1 MNNSKISLILLC
13 LALFT
18 LGCNKEE
25 QELQTTY
32 DYSCLIINQ
41 GNLSEANGEL
51 SLLESNGEIKN
62 QIYQTCNQWALASII
77 ESGIE
82 YKNNWILFCSNE
94 DKIEIIDQQ
103 ELKLQ
108 KSITGIPIPRYG
120 TTTEDILY
128 VTSVED
134 WTDDSSGKVYKIN
147 LKNGEILNKIS
158 LGNLPEGILYFENNI
173 WIAAD
178 DTIYVLNEK
187 SDQIIKKIPTGMN
200 QLCAKHLITSE
211 NGMVWCSLTSHKEDG
226 ELILIDGDKMTIV
239 QRNKIPHLSYEGHIV
254 LSPNKENIYYL
265 TSNSTI
271 GAQNADGETKICRWN
286 ISTQTS
292 QIVIDG
298 VGFYGFNIHP
308 KTEDIYTANVNGF
321 ITNSLFYQ
329 YDKNGKII
337 RNGDLVGVGACRFL
351 FRH

>member
-1 MNNSKISLILLC
+1 MNNSKISLILLW

-18 LGCNKEE
+18 LGCKKEE
-25 QELQTTY
+25 YELQTTY

-41 GNLSEANGEL
+41 GNFSEANGEL
-51 SLLESNGEIKN
+51 SLLGSNGEIKN
-62 QIYQTCNQWALASII
+62 QVYQTSNQWALASII
-77 ESGIE
+77 ESAIG
-82 YKNNWILFCSNE
+82 YKNHWILFCSNE

-108 KSITGIPIPRYG
+108 KSITRVPIPRYG
-120 TTTEDILY
+120 ATTEDMLY

-134 WTDDSSGKVYKIN
+134 WTDNSSGKVYKIN
-147 LKNGEILNKIS
+147 LQNGEILNKMS
-158 LGNLPEGILYFENNI
+158 LGNLPEGILYFEDNI

-178 DTIYVLNEK
+178 DTIYVISEEN
-187 SDQIIKKIPTGMN
+187 DQIIKKIPTERK
-200 QLCAKHLITSE
+200 LLSAKHLIAGE
-211 NGMVWCSLTSHKEDG
+211 NGMVWCSLSSHKEDG

-298 VGFYGFNIHP
+298 IGFYGFNIHP